1 MNLVVK
7 ALELEVGA
15 GGTRAELIGVLEK
28 RDFRQ
33 HGVHGVLTGKQGGD
47 SIWII
52 LCHAWS
58 HKVILH
64 KRDRIDELPIH
75 FRDPSLPPSL
85 QTP

>member
-33 HGVHGVLTGKQGGD
+33 HGV
-47 SIWII
+47 WIV